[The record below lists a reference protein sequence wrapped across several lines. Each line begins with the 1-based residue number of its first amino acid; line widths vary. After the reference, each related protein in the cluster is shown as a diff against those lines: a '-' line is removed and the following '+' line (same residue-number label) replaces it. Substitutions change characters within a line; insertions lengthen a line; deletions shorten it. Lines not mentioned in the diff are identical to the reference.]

1 MSAQHDPHRHLR
13 RGLRLRDVTWRAPA
27 PPLATKSASRLYS
40 PVRAAEHAAVT
51 AAIKR
56 AIEED
61 HFPPAPRLDRLRS
74 ALAKLDPAAA
84 AALWRPQV
92 AKSAKSA
99 VPQPRT
105 AKAAHGA
112 PEAVAR
118 VDQFLRAENGL
129 RLARLQRN
137 ETSNRSFSTKWPP
150 HEVKDV

>member
-1 MSAQHDPHRHLR
+1 
-13 RGLRLRDVTWRAPA
+13 
-27 PPLATKSASRLYS
+27 
-40 PVRAAEHAAVT
+40 VRAAEHAAVT

-61 HFPPAPRLDRLRS
+61 HFPPAPRLDRPRS
-74 ALAKLDPAAA
+74 VLAKLDPAGG

-99 VPQPRT
+99 VPHPRT

-118 VDQFLRAENGL
+118 VDQFVHAENSL

-137 ETSNRSFSTKWPP
+137 ETSNRSFSTR
-150 HEVKDV
+150 